1 MKKVLDIEEVFC
13 YTCKVICFTASKSEV
28 FMFEKNLKL
37 AYLLDFYGDVLDE
50 HTRAVM
56 KAYYDDD
63 LSLSEIAEG
72 VGISRQ
78 GVRHVIKKGEEQLTF
93 LEDSLGLADH
103 YEELEEAVE
112 LIEGIK
118 SAIAGDKID
127 KEALITTLSRV
138 QDIIVNR

>member
-1 MKKVLDIEEVFC
+1 
-13 YTCKVICFTASKSEV
+13 
-28 FMFEKNLKL
+28 MFEKNLKL

-50 HTRAVM
+50 HTRTVM

-78 GVRHVIKKGEEQLTF
+78 GVRHIIKKGEEVLSS
-93 LEDSLGLADH
+93 LEESLGLAAH
-103 YEELEEAVE
+103 YEELEEAVD

-118 SAIAGDKID
+118 KQ
-127 KEALITTLSRV
+127 LISGETPDITHIVDTLSKV
-138 QDIIVNR
+138 QDTIINK

>member
-1 MKKVLDIEEVFC
+1 
-13 YTCKVICFTASKSEV
+13 
-28 FMFEKNLKL
+28 MFEKNLKL

-50 HTRAVM
+50 HTQGVM

-78 GVRHVIKKGEEQLTF
+78 GVRHVIKKGEEQLSF
-93 LEDSLGLADH
+93 LEERLGLADH
-103 YEELEEAVE
+103 YEELEAAVS
-112 LIEGIK
+112 IIK
-118 SAIAGDKID
+118 GLKSDISEDKFD
-127 KEALITTLSRV
+127 KDALISALSKV